1 VAEVA
6 VELVL
11 KEEMVD
17 QVLVVMVETDLQLFL
32 LV

>member
-11 KEEMVD
+11 KEALVD
-17 QVLVVMVETDLQLFL
+17 QVQVEMVETDLQLFL